1 MFICLEPL
9 CYSLWLVIVYILRM
23 QSFEPETEVN
33 SNTQNYYGDLEERG
47 ITLVADRDQHM
58 FYKGDGTWDRT

>member
-1 MFICLEPL
+1 
-9 CYSLWLVIVYILRM
+9 M

-47 ITLVADRDQHM
+47 ITLVADRDKHM
-58 FYKGDGTWDRT
+58 FYRGDGTWDRT